1 MPVFFPFRAL
11 RPTKDNVEKFSAKT
25 SDFKNQEEVLADM
38 KSNAESYYYVTKQN
52 LLSTLKKPIE
62 HFFTIGAGFV
72 KQKMDS
78 GDLVRESIPCF
89 YVYRQIDH
97 ATGRNYTGI
106 IGLVDVLDLENNFI
120 TDNVVNTKYGNAFL
134 FNNQFISVAKK
145 METYFKKGYTV
156 KNRVRTYK
164 MQFSGKFSKKG
175 NPVYLS
181 IEVVNEVMQEFNEF
195 GSKSYLDWIFEN
207 NN

>member
-1 MPVFFPFRAL
+1 MTTEQKQFIENLKIGYANLQAEESEKSEYRMQNYFNCVDDYSWGGISDTVSRERL
-11 RPTKDNVEKFSAKT
+11 RTAERRIEIYLEQFNGDGFLYKTNVNTCLF
-25 SDFKNQEEVLADM
+25 
-38 KSNAESYYYVTKQN
+38 
-52 LLSTLKKPIE
+52 
-62 HFFTIGAGFV
+62 
-72 KQKMDS
+72 
-78 GDLVRESIPCF
+78 
-89 YVYRQIDH
+89 
-97 ATGRNYTGI
+97 
-106 IGLVDVLDLENNFI
+106 DLENNFI